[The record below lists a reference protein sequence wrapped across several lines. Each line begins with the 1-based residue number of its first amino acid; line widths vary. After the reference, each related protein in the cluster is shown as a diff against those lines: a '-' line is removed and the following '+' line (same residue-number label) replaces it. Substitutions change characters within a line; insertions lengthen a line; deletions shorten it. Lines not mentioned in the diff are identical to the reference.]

1 MTAAARAPNLRESL
15 ESPEEGLMR
24 NGSTLALAVLLCA
37 AAPARGQAPPA
48 ATASV
53 LAPLDAIAG
62 ELDALYVDLHGTP
75 ELSFHEGKT
84 AVRMAARL
92 AALGF
97 DVTTGLGGTGVVGVL
112 RNGRGP
118 TVMLRTD
125 LDGLPVEE
133 RTGLPFAS
141 RATAVD
147 ASGATVGVMHAC
159 GHDLHMTAWAG
170 AATLLSR
177 GRSRWSGTLVMV
189 GQPAEERGSGARAM
203 LADGLFTRFPKPDHA
218 LALHAMPTL
227 PAGSVGIGEGPVLAS
242 VDSVDVTVHGQGGHG
257 AMPHQTV
264 DPVVIAARTV
274 LTLQTIVSRER
285 SPFDPVVVTVGSFHA
300 GTKHNVVPDEARL
313 QLTVRAYS
321 PRTREKVLASIER
334 IVRAEAEASGA
345 PRPPEVR
352 VSEPVPA
359 TVNDAALAGR
369 VREALAR
376 VLPAGAVRGQEPVT
390 AAEDFA
396 EYGAAGVPSVMF
408 WLGSAP
414 PALLEAAE
422 KGGPR
427 VPPLHSAEFAPDR
440 VPATRAGVTALV
452 AAALDL
458 LGKR

>member
-1 MTAAARAPNLRESL
+1 MRAR
-15 ESPEEGLMR
+15 
-24 NGSTLALAVLLCA
+24 STLVLAALLAA
-37 AAPARGQAPPA
+37 AAPARGQAPA
-48 ATASV
+48 ATAPL
-53 LAPLDAIAG
+53 LAPLDALAG
-62 ELDALYVDLHGTP
+62 ELDALYVDLHRTP
-75 ELSFHEGKT
+75 ELSFREERT
-84 AVRMAARL
+84 AARMAARL

-97 DVTTGLGGTGVVGVL
+97 DVTTGVGGTGVVGVL
-112 RNGRGP
+112 GNGPGP

-125 LDGLPVEE
+125 LDGLPVQE
-133 RTGLPFAS
+133 RTGLLFAS

-147 ASGATVGVMHAC
+147 PAGATVGVMHAC
-159 GHDLHMTAWAG
+159 GHDLHMTAWVG

-177 GRSRWSGTLVMV
+177 GRDRWSGTLVMV

-203 LADGLFTRFPKPDHA
+203 LADGLFTRFPRPDFA
-218 LALHAMPTL
+218 LALHAMPSL

-242 VDSVDVTVHGQGGHG
+242 VDSVDVTIHGRGGHG

-264 DPVVIAARTV
+264 DPIVIAARTV
-274 LTLQTIVSRER
+274 LALQTIVSRER

-321 PRTREKVLASIER
+321 PATREKVLASIER
-334 IVRAEAEASGA
+334 IVRAEAEASAA
-345 PRPPEVR
+345 PRPPEVK

-359 TVNDAALAGR
+359 TVNDAALARR
-369 VREALAR
+369 VRESVARAL
-376 VLPAGAVRGQEPVT
+376 PDGALRGQEPVT

-396 EYGAAGVPSVMF
+396 EYGRAGVPSVMF

-414 PALLEAAE
+414 PALLEASE
-422 KGGPR
+422 RGGPR

-458 LGKR
+458 LGRR